1 MLLEVMLLAD
11 PYLFFSGTG
20 GKLRKMSECP
30 SDMAAY
36 WKLSDSIIKQI
47 ETSYAPVSCRHTFI
61 CLSNL
66 PGVSL
71 CVTQLTN

>member
-1 MLLEVMLLAD
+1 MGTAVELMLLEVMLLAD

-30 SDMAAY
+30 GDMAAY

-47 ETSYAPVSCRHTFI
+47 ETSYAPVSADTAWTLKFV
-61 CLSNL
+61 CLI
-66 PGVSL
+66 
-71 CVTQLTN
+71 